1 MSLKSPTQSHM
12 DAAGWLVRLRDEN
25 VSSEELAAFG
35 DWLREAPANV
45 QAYLR
50 AVGLWEQLGSV
61 DLAGDIDIDA
71 VLAAS
76 NIVPLTERRPAG
88 DKQPPKHRGHRR
100 RWLGS
105 IAASIV
111 IAGMA
116 GAAWWLS
123 LAPDNSPLN
132 VSTGL
137 GEQRSV
143 ALDDGSVLELNTQS
157 TVRVVL
163 GPELRRAKLIEG
175 EALFDIAK
183 DPDRPFVVEVDDM
196 LIRVVGTRFN
206 VRRFAEATTVTVLE
220 GEVAVSQTTIGPD
233 DNKQASGSVAQLPV
247 EAVKLQPG
255 MQTTVGKA
263 VTRAAPEIVDP
274 EKVIAWMDRRLIFEG
289 ATIDHIVAEF
299 NRYNMQRLI
308 VSDTAIGSRRLT
320 GTFDANDTESLL
332 QFLQKTQSIT
342 TVTRPDGYRELVVAA
357 PPIQ

>member
-1 MSLKSPTQSHM
+1 MSLKSPTQSYM
-12 DAAGWLVRLRDEN
+12 DAAGWLVRLRAED
-25 VSSEELAAFG
+25 VTAEEVEAFG

-61 DLAGDIDIDA
+61 DLAGEIDVDA
-71 VLAAS
+71 ILAAS
-76 NIVPLTERRPAG
+76 NIVPLAERQPTG
-88 DKQPPKHRGHRR
+88 DKEPPTPRGRRR

-105 IAASIV
+105 VAAGIA

-123 LAPDNSPLN
+123 MAPDDSPLI

-143 ALDDGSVLELNTQS
+143 ALDDGSVLELNTPS
-157 TVRVVL
+157 TVRVAL
-163 GPELRRAKLIEG
+163 GPELRRAELIEG

-183 DPDRPFVVEVDDM
+183 DSERPFVVAVDDT
-196 LIRVVGTRFN
+196 LIRVLGTRFN
-206 VRRFAEATTVTVLE
+206 VRRLDEVATVTVLE
-220 GEVAVSQTTIGPD
+220 GEVTVSRATTSPD
-233 DNKQASGSVAQLPV
+233 DGDQASGTVAEIPV
-247 EAVKLQPG
+247 EAMVLQPG
-255 MQTTVGKA
+255 MQATIGKA
-263 VTRAAPEIVDP
+263 VARTTPEVVNA
-274 EKVIAWMDRRLIFEG
+274 EKVVAWMDRRLIFEG

-299 NRYNMQRLI
+299 NRYNVQRLI

-342 TVTRPDGYRELVVAA
+342 TVTRPDGHRELVVAA
-357 PPIQ
+357 PSIQ